1 MNGDK
6 EKRIIEL
13 AGDQEMMRLLNLAT
27 LNWEIAKNR
36 VEQITQERGYFCNIC
51 TRQRPCSAK

>member
-27 LNWEIAKNR
+27 RNWEIAKNR
-36 VEQITQERGYFCNIC
+36 VEQITQERGCFCNIC

>member
-6 EKRIIEL
+6 EKEIIKL

-27 LNWEIAKNR
+27 RNWEIAKNR
-36 VEQITQERGYFCNIC
+36 VEQIAQERGCFCNIC

>member
-27 LNWEIAKNR
+27 RNWEIAKNR
-36 VEQITQERGYFCNIC
+36 VEQITQERGCFCTAC
-51 TRQRPCSAK
+51 TRQ